1 VEGCAPIVIGNHIGG
16 KSRSSDTTPAPRDM
30 VPPQE
35 ARRVIGSR
43 VCTKA
48 IFVAA
53 RAEYARQFGIAE
65 SSKIVNETVLEVI
78 VERPSGPAQ
87 TFLNVN
93 WDFPSGA
100 KHKRVLLSNIKTAD
114 PASVSSLTEGA
125 AIHAVQT
132 SSVREEATLE
142 KAGAVAYS

>member
-1 VEGCAPIVIGNHIGG
+1 VEGRAPVIGNHIGG
-16 KSRSSDTTPAPRDM
+16 KTRSSDTTLAPRDM
-30 VPPQE
+30 VPTQL

-48 IFVAA
+48 TFVAA
-53 RAEYARQFGIAE
+53 RAECARQFGSLA
-65 SSKIVNETVLEVI
+65 SSKFVDGTVLEVI
-78 VERPSGPAQ
+78 VERPNGRAQ
-87 TFLNVN
+87 TFLNAN
-93 WDFPSGA
+93 WDFPSGL
-100 KHKRVLLSNIKTAD
+100 KHKRVLLSNVQTAD

-132 SSVREEATLE
+132 SSAREEATLE